1 MYIIYAR
8 LKSVYIST
16 WCAYRSF
23 EVWNVCIYIYMHMNT
38 HIYIYVCKYTYI
50 YIYAGLP
57 GEKSRKPSRKLFK
70 VSEKNHVDLNVGS

>member
-23 EVWNVCIYIYMHMNT
+23 EVWNVCIYIYAYEYIYIYMYVNI
-38 HIYIYVCKYTYI
+38 HIYIYMLAC
-50 YIYAGLP
+50 
-57 GEKSRKPSRKLFK
+57 R
-70 VSEKNHVDLNVGS
+70 EKNHVSLQESFSK